1 MKRALGVV
9 ALATAAWL
17 LAGVAIDQTVTLD
30 PARFA
35 VPDAPRVIT
44 DRHGAVLQVVRGGG
58 VDQRWVSL
66 GAISPNLVSALLA
79 AEDQRFFS
87 HHGWDLRASAR
98 AAWDT
103 LAPWRRRTGAS
114 TLTQQ
119 VIKLT
124 HGRPHGLWSKPLEVL
139 YALALERI
147 ASKDE
152 ILVQY
157 VNRVPFGHNVVGVA
171 RACEV
176 FLGKDPGAVTLAE
189 AALLA
194 GLPQSPVRLDPA
206 LHLGRALERRDRI
219 LRRMLEAGFIDER
232 ALAEALAE
240 APRWATQVHPRG
252 AERYVDA
259 LLRTGPPSDARTTR
273 GSLDG
278 ALQREASALLGATV
292 ARWRPRGATNGAA
305 IVLSTRTGE
314 VLAYVGAADP
324 AGPGGALDLLRAP
337 RQPGSTLKPF
347 VYTLLFARG
356 ATPATVLADVQVP
369 LRGARGETAEARDYD
384 GLERGPVSARQALGS
399 SLNLAALDAATQ
411 VGAEA
416 IVDQLRALGINVP
429 GDARRYGPSLVLGGL
444 DVTPLA
450 LAEAYLALAR
460 QGSHVPLAWT
470 ARRDDAF
477 GRPAMNGAAA
487 AMTWNVLS
495 DEETRAHGFGRS
507 LRELAPQAPFAL
519 KTGTSSRWRD
529 AWCAVADRRFT
540 VLVWLGDPAGAPMAG
555 VSGFEAAAPT
565 AVRLLSLARETLA
578 GWSAWDPPIVG
589 AIAADPPAHAEALD
603 ARYSA
608 WVERAHPAHLA
619 LDTAHAGS
627 AMRVI
632 DPLPG
637 RTLLLSV
644 AGGAIPLRA
653 SRCAATEALRFVV
666 DGVTLGSAAWSAPP
680 GAHAIVACCGDR
692 CSAPV
697 GISVERR

>member
-1 MKRALGVV
+1 MKRALVFV
-9 ALATAAWL
+9 AFATAAWL
-17 LAGVAIDQTVTLD
+17 LAGVAIDQAVTLD
-30 PARFA
+30 RARFA

-44 DRHGAVLQVVRGGG
+44 DRHGAVLQVVRTGT
-58 VDQRWVSL
+58 VDQRWISL

-87 HHGWDLRASAR
+87 HHGWDLRATAR

-103 LAPWRRRTGAS
+103 LAPWRRRSGAS

-139 YALALERI
+139 YALALERV
-147 ASKDE
+147 ASKDD

-194 GLPQSPVRLDPA
+194 GLPQSPARLDPA
-206 LHLGRALERRDRI
+206 LHPGRALERRDRI
-219 LRRMLEAGFIDER
+219 LRRMLDAGFIDER

-240 APRWATQVHPRG
+240 TPRWATEVHPQG
-252 AERYVDA
+252 AERYVYA
-259 LLRTGPPSDARTTR
+259 LLHTRPTTDARTTE

-278 ALQREASALLGATV
+278 ALQREATTLLRATV
-292 ARWRPRGATNGAA
+292 ERWRPRGATNGAA
-305 IVLSTRTGE
+305 IVLSNRTGE
-314 VLAYVGAADP
+314 VLAYVGAADL

-356 ATPATVLADVQVP
+356 ATPTTVLADVRVP

-416 IVDQLRALGINVP
+416 IVDELRGLGINVP

-450 LAEAYLALAR
+450 LAEAYLTLSR
-460 QGSHVPLAWT
+460 QGSHVPISWT
-470 ARRDDAF
+470 ARRDDPV
-477 GRPAMNGAAA
+477 GHPAMNGVAA
-487 AMTWNVLS
+487 AMTWDILS

-507 LRELAPQAPFAL
+507 LRDLAPRAPFAL

-565 AVRLLSLARETLA
+565 AVRLLSLARETLP
-578 GWSAWDPPIVG
+578 GWRAWNPPVTRDTSADAPVRG
-589 AIAADPPAHAEALD
+589 ETLD
-603 ARYSA
+603 ARYAA
-608 WVERAHPAHLA
+608 WIERAHPAHLA
-619 LDTAHAGS
+619 LTPARAGS
-627 AMRVI
+627 PVRVL
-632 DPLPG
+632 DPRPG
-637 RTLLLSV
+637 RTLLPGS
-644 AGGAIPLRA
+644 AGGAIPLLA
-653 SRCAATEALRFVV
+653 SQCAEAEALRFLV
-666 DGVTLGSAAWSAPP
+666 DGVALESPSWFAPP
-680 GAHAIVACCGDR
+680 GPHAIVACCGKR
-692 CSAPV
+692 CSASV
-697 GISVERR
+697 GVTVERR